1 VAVAVL
7 KVIKLRQR
15 IARIQDDY
23 HSLLSDVFNILD
35 ITDTPSLR
43 SVDAGA
49 QDAAAVMEEV

>member
-1 VAVAVL
+1 
-7 KVIKLRQR
+7 
-15 IARIQDDY
+15 
-23 HSLLSDVFNILD
+23 VFNILD